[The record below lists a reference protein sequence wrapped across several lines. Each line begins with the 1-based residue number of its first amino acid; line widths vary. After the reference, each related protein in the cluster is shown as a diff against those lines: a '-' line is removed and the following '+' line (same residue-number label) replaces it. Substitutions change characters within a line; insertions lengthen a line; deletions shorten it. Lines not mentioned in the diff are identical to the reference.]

1 MPLTTT
7 RQFRVRYYECDR
19 FGHLNNANYLRFMQ
33 ETAFDASAA
42 AGYSRQDYL
51 RTGHLWVIR
60 ASQVEYLKPVE
71 YDQRV
76 NVTTWIADF
85 RRATSRRMYELHLA
99 ESGELAARGFTDWV
113 FVNSQDGRPV
123 AIPDEV
129 QRVFFPEGVPDKFPP
144 REPFPQAPP
153 PPPGAF
159 TTRRRVAWHD
169 LDSAGHV
176 NNAMYLNYAEDCG
189 VQVVAA
195 YGWPVQ
201 RMIDAGFAI
210 LLRMNQIQYLQPA
223 YLDDEL
229 EITTWVSDV
238 RRSSALRHYTITRV
252 SDGALLTRIHTL
264 GVWVD
269 LATGRPVRI
278 SAEMLD
284 DFAPNIAETPSR
296 P

>member
-1 MPLTTT
+1 MPLTHA

-19 FGHLNNANYLRFMQ
+19 FGHLNNANYLRYMQ

-51 RTGHLWVIR
+51 RIERLWVIR
-60 ASQVEYLKPVE
+60 LSQVEYLQPVK

-76 NVTTWIADF
+76 EVVTWIADF
-85 RRATSRRMYELHLA
+85 RRATSRRMYELRLV
-99 ESGELAARGFTDWV
+99 ESGQLAARGFTDWV
-113 FVNSQDGRPV
+113 FVDSHSGRPA

-129 QRVFFPEGVPDKFPP
+129 QRAFFPDGLPETFPP

-159 TTRRRVAWHD
+159 TIRRRVAWHD
-169 LDSAGHV
+169 LDAAGHV

-189 VQVVAA
+189 MQVVAA
-195 YGWPVQ
+195 HGWPVQ

-210 LLRMNQIQYLQPA
+210 LLRQNQIQYLQPA

-229 EITTWVSDV
+229 EITTWASDV
-238 RRSSALRHYTITRV
+238 RRSSATRHYTITRV
-252 SDGALLTRIHTL
+252 SDGALLNRIHAL

-269 LATGRPVRI
+269 LATGRPIRI
-278 SAEMLD
+278 PAEMLA
-284 DFAPNIAETPSR
+284 DFAPNLADTPAQ